1 MYYIPHPHMIRK
13 CYGLSINERNVLLD
27 ILCHLGENEVAFPSL
42 ETIACNLGISES
54 TVKSAITSLEEKRFI
69 KTV

>member
-1 MYYIPHPHMIRK
+1 MYLGK
-13 CYGLSINERNVLLD
+13 NE
-27 ILCHLGENEVAFPSL
+27 EAFSSL